1 MDPIRNA
8 INHVYKEGEFSEEKQ
23 AGTFKKIQPKRKKVF
38 IPLITTAFVT
48 GCLLIGLTMLLTQH
62 SIDNAFHL
70 SSTTSKETY
79 PEFSGKVK
87 DYTVLKQPWMI
98 VGIIVVVVTFCYGI
112 LALAKKWLW
121 QLLLCGI
128 VIIAVLGNMS
138 EHIGYRYYV
147 KDETELIRSLDWGI
161 YSFGGSEDT
170 KLNDAITID
179 QYRVAYF
186 TRWEL
191 EGVAIFENDGKGYA
205 IEYFIQSGPERRS
218 AIYLKEVQQLIIPL
232 GDGHDIG
239 KLLIQMDA
247 EQIEVDVYSNTA
259 QLVTIPYKKEMGI
272 SEISIQAVRNEGN
285 IFELYGPSDIFTYPV
300 ILK

>member
-8 INHVYKEGEFSEEKQ
+8 INRVYKEGEFSKEKQ
-23 AGTFKKIQPKRKKVF
+23 AATLKKIQPERKKVF

-62 SIDNAFHL
+62 NIDSAFHL
-70 SSTTSKETY
+70 GSTTGKETY

-98 VGIIVVVVTFCYGI
+98 VGIVVVVLTFCYGI

-121 QLLLCGI
+121 QLLLCVI

-191 EGVAIFENDGKGYA
+191 DGVAIFKNDGKGYA

-247 EQIEVDVYSNTA
+247 EQIEVEVNSNTA
-259 QLVTIPYKKEMGI
+259 QLVTVPNKKEIGI
-272 SEISIQAVRNEGN
+272 SEISIQAVSNEGN
-285 IFELYGPSDIFTYPV
+285 VIELYGPSDIFPYPV